1 MVKPS
6 DDLQMLMGEI
16 KAGSIEAFDAF
27 YEQLVPFVFQIA
39 LKTIGDKR
47 EAEDVCHDVFLEVY
61 RKPHSYE
68 PSRGSIKAWMAV
80 KTRSRC
86 LDRLRK
92 KQRVVLE
99 ETKEPG
105 FALFASE
112 ADSAEEL
119 AFSRVEREILRRA
132 MERIPEAQRRAL
144 QGKFFDARTQY
155 EIADEMSR
163 PVGTV
168 KSLIRYGIRNV
179 RKQLR
184 ELGWADGPSRGGG
197 SHGV

>member
-39 LKTIGDKR
+39 LKTTEDKR

-68 PSRGSIKAWMAV
+68 PSRGSIKAWLAV

-99 ETKEPG
+99 ETKDRG
-105 FALFASE
+105 FAMFASE
-112 ADSAEEL
+112 ADSVEEL

-132 MERIPEAQRRAL
+132 LERIPEAQRRAL
-144 QGKFFDARTQY
+144 QWKFFDARTQH

-184 ELGWADGPSRGGG
+184 ELGWADGPSKGGG